1 MKRMAVLLP
10 LLMALLACSVAAPCS
25 APGRETEDREDET
38 AFVAPV
44 PYIHSGVQRMETSI
58 MESDLI
64 ARVRLKS
71 VETGVWDN
79 EDGTYSAYQNFDL
92 TVLEHLKGTS
102 PSRIGAL
109 RFARPPYEQRSNVE
123 TRSLELDAER
133 DAQWDDREAI
143 VFLQLPAEE
152 LQTGNRYILASDWTW
167 DNIGNDDW
175 YSLYSR
181 YRRVWLPA
189 VSGESGSSGDGQRF
203 LTALPPSATG
213 GATGSSEADAE
224 TITLGEIKALI
235 VSVEAELSA
244 GDDPA
249 AMRQCV
255 NRKYQYLRNKANYL
269 AENKGRQYTNY
280 ETEHEFQSGLPANTV
295 IFNTLSRNYAYGSGV
310 TRLEGDS
317 TFTGSVVPVLKFI
330 FVPPELIDENEDG
343 TIDRVRYEERIETVR
358 PLASGVYNL
367 VLNEPGFFKI
377 CNFVETSDWTLKV
390 TAPDGTLHELF
401 FDPVT
406 VGSTVV
412 ADSTNGVLKPASFTA
427 SNGASATIH
436 SISYE
441 AGTVEVGVTP
451 DGALA
456 GQVLEF
462 IELDGTMSLS
472 LDVADATGDA
482 ATGSGRAGTLSWS
495 VESQPWE
502 DGDMLMVRIRGA
514 R

>member
-1 MKRMAVLLP
+1 MKRMVVLLP

-25 APGRETEDREDET
+25 APGRETEDRGGET

-64 ARVRLKS
+64 ARVRLES
-71 VETGVWDN
+71 VETSVWDN
-79 EDGTYSAYQNFDL
+79 EDGTYSAYQKFDL

-102 PSRIGAL
+102 PSRIEAL

-133 DAQWDDREAI
+133 DDQWDDREAI

-152 LQTGNRYILASDWTW
+152 LQTGNRYVLASDWTW

-189 VSGESGSSGDGQRF
+189 VSGESSVSGDGQRF
-203 LTALPPSATG
+203 LTSLPPGATG

-224 TITLGEIKALI
+224 SITLGEIKALI

-255 NRKYQYLRNKANYL
+255 YRKYQYLRNKANYL
-269 AENKGRQYTNY
+269 AENKGRQFTRF
-280 ETEHEFQSGLPANTV
+280 ETEHEIQSGLRANTLITNSV
-295 IFNTLSRNYAYGSGV
+295 GHSIYGSGD
-310 TRLEGDS
+310 TRPEGAS

-330 FVPPELIDENEDG
+330 FVPPELIDENDDG
-343 TIDRVRYEERIETVR
+343 TIDRIRYEERIETVR

-367 VLNEPGFFKI
+367 VLNEPGSFKI
-377 CNFVETSDWTLKV
+377 CNFVETSDWTLTV
-390 TAPDGTLHELF
+390 TAPVGTLHELF

-406 VGSTVV
+406 DGSAVT
-412 ADSTNGVLKPASFTA
+412 ADATNGVLKPATFTDA
-427 SNGASATIH
+427 NGASATIH
-436 SISYE
+436 NISYE
-441 AGTVEVGVTP
+441 AGTVKVEVTP
-451 DGALA
+451 DGALG
-456 GQVLEF
+456 GQIVDF
-462 IELDGTMSLS
+462 IELDGTVSLS
-472 LDVADATGDA
+472 LDVADATVDA
-482 ATGSGRAGTLSWS
+482 PTGLGQAGTLSWS
-495 VESQPWE
+495 VASQPWE
-502 DGDMLMVRIRGA
+502 DGDMLMVRIRRA